1 MSPRA
6 GSGTGVDVESRVTIR
21 RRAVMPEGGPVG
33 ADKSRGMDA
42 LSEKVNR
49 LEERAVRLANEE
61 MEQVQRG
68 RALNIITGTP
78 SSTPNAKSQA
88 IGNEANA
95 REER

>member
-1 MSPRA
+1 MSSR
-6 GSGTGVDVESRVTIR
+6 RVTLH
-21 RRAVMPEGGPVG
+21 RRAVMPEGGPVK
-33 ADKSRGMDA
+33 ADQSRGMDA

-78 SSTPNAKSQA
+78 SSTPNAKTQA
-88 IGNEANA
+88 MGNETNA

>member
-1 MSPRA
+1 
-6 GSGTGVDVESRVTIR
+6 
-21 RRAVMPEGGPVG
+21 MPEGGPG
-33 ADKSRGMDA
+33 KEDQSRGMDA
-42 LSEKVNR
+42 LSEKVNG

-78 SSTPNAKSQA
+78 ASTPNAKSQT
-88 IGNEANA
+88 IGNETSS

>member
-1 MSPRA
+1 
-6 GSGTGVDVESRVTIR
+6 
-21 RRAVMPEGGPVG
+21 
-33 ADKSRGMDA
+33 
-42 LSEKVNR
+42 
-49 LEERAVRLANEE
+49 

-88 IGNEANA
+88 MGNETNA

>member
-1 MSPRA
+1 MSR
-6 GSGTGVDVESRVTIR
+6 RVTLH
-21 RRAVMPEGGPVG
+21 RRAVMPEGGPVK
-33 ADKSRGMDA
+33 ADQSRGMDA

-88 IGNEANA
+88 MGNETNA

>member
-1 MSPRA
+1 
-6 GSGTGVDVESRVTIR
+6 
-21 RRAVMPEGGPVG
+21 MPEGGSVK

-68 RALNIITGTP
+68 RALNIITCTP

>member
-1 MSPRA
+1 
-6 GSGTGVDVESRVTIR
+6 
-21 RRAVMPEGGPVG
+21 MPEGGPVK
-33 ADKSRGMDA
+33 ADQSRGMDA

-78 SSTPNAKSQA
+78 ASTPNAKSQT
-88 IGNEANA
+88 IGNETSS

>member
-78 SSTPNAKSQA
+78 SSTPNAKSRA

>member
-1 MSPRA
+1 
-6 GSGTGVDVESRVTIR
+6 
-21 RRAVMPEGGPVG
+21 MPEGGPVK
-33 ADKSRGMDA
+33 ADQSRGMDA
-42 LSEKVNR
+42 LSEKVHR
-49 LEERAVRLANEE
+49 LEARAVRLANEE

-88 IGNEANA
+88 MGNETNA